1 MNEKM
6 VRKLKWL
13 CYTALFV
20 CICWFLYVCFHSY
33 AYIFNTEG
41 QHIHLEA
48 GSSIVGYTISLFA
61 IHLILTF
68 GLIGICVAFFI
79 NILRGL
85 RREELFPKANILV
98 INIGAILIFLQT
110 MTADNFSQIFI
121 SEGPGQIVLTSNPF
135 VWALAVLVFGAM
147 YKIANNIAV
156 EHDLTI

>member
-6 VRKLKWL
+6 IRKLKWL
-13 CYTALFV
+13 CHASMFV
-20 CICWFLYVCFHSY
+20 CVIWFLYVCFQSY
-33 AYIFNTEG
+33 AHIFNTEG

-48 GSSIVGYTISLFA
+48 SSSIVGYTLSLFV

-68 GLIGICVAFFI
+68 GLIGIFIAFFV

-85 RREELFPKANILV
+85 RKEELFPKANILV

-110 MTADNFSQIFI
+110 VTADNFSQIFI
-121 SEGPGQIVLTSNPF
+121 SEGPGQIILTSNPF

-147 YKIANNIAV
+147 YKIAHNIAA